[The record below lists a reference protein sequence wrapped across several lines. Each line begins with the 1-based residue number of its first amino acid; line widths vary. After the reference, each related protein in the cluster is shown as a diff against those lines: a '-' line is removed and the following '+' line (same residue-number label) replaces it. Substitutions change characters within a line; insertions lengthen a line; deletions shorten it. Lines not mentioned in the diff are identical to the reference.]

1 MGKLAVN
8 PFALGTAFV
17 ERAVELGWLEV
28 ESDGMRSS
36 YYLTDLGSG
45 ELVKF
50 GVNLDKAMQF
60 AVLAERNNVTQ
71 RKRPFPL
78 QARGRS
84 QGHSRQHPGAVRSGH
99 GHPGHGHPGHSGHPG
114 HPGHKGGGQGP
125 KRRMGPGRRPAGNM

>member
-8 PFALGTAFV
+8 PFALGAAFV

-36 YYLTDLGSG
+36 YYLTDSGSS

-60 AVLAERNNVTQ
+60 AVLQERNNVAQ

-78 QARGRS
+78 QAHTRS
-84 QGHSRQHPGAVRSGH
+84 KGHPRQHAGAVRSGH
-99 GHPGHGHPGHSGHPG
+99 GHPVHDARGHR
-114 HPGHKGGGQGP
+114 P
-125 KRRMGPGRRPAGNM
+125 KRRMGPARGPVRHV

>member
-8 PFALGTAFV
+8 PFALGAAFV

-50 GVNLDKAMQF
+50 GLNLDKAMQF
-60 AVLAERNNVTQ
+60 AVLAERNNATQ
-71 RKRPFPL
+71 RKRPYPL
-78 QARGRS
+78 QAHDRA
-84 QGHSRQHPGAVRSGH
+84 QGHSRQHHGPGRSGH
-99 GHPGHGHPGHSGHPG
+99 GHPGHPGHPGHSGP
-114 HPGHKGGGQGP
+114 KGRSQGP
-125 KRRMGPGRRPAGNM
+125 KRRMGPGRRPVGSM

>member
-1 MGKLAVN
+1 MGKLPVN
-8 PFALGTAFV
+8 PFALGAAFV
-17 ERAVELGWLEV
+17 ERAVELGWVEV

-36 YYLTDLGSG
+36 YYLTDSGSG

-60 AVLAERNNVTQ
+60 AVLPERNNATQ

-78 QARGRS
+78 QAHDRA
-84 QGHSRQHPGAVRSGH
+84 QGHPRQHPGAVRSGH
-99 GHPGHGHPGHSGHPG
+99 GHPM
-114 HPGHKGGGQGP
+114 HKGRSQGP

>member
-8 PFALGTAFV
+8 PFALGAAFV

-60 AVLAERNNVTQ
+60 AVLPERNNVGQ
-71 RKRPFPL
+71 RKRPYPL
-78 QARGRS
+78 QARDRV
-84 QGHSRQHPGAVRSGH
+84 QGHPRQHPGAVHSGH
-99 GHPGHGHPGHSGHPG
+99 GHSV
-114 HPGHKGGGQGP
+114 HKGRDQRPP

>member
-8 PFALGTAFV
+8 PFALGAAFV

-36 YYLTDLGSG
+36 YYLTDCGSG

-50 GVNLDKAMQF
+50 GINLDKAMQF
-60 AVLAERNNVTQ
+60 AVLPERNNVSH

-78 QARGRS
+78 QGRDRMH
-84 QGHSRQHPGAVRSGH
+84 GHPRQHPGAVHSGQ
-99 GHPGHGHPGHSGHPG
+99 GHPG
-114 HPGHKGGGQGP
+114 HPIHKGRGQRP
-125 KRRMGPGRRPAGNM
+125 KRRMGSGRRPAGHM

>member
-8 PFALGTAFV
+8 PFALGAAFV

-36 YYLTDLGSG
+36 YYLTDSGSG

-60 AVLAERNNVTQ
+60 AVLAERNNVSQ
-71 RKRPFPL
+71 RKRPYPL
-78 QARGRS
+78 QARSRS
-84 QGHSRQHPGAVRSGH
+84 HEHPRQHPGAVHSGH
-99 GHPGHGHPGHSGHPG
+99 GRPG
-114 HPGHKGGGQGP
+114 HPGQKGRGQRP
-125 KRRMGPGRRPAGNM
+125 QRRMGPGR